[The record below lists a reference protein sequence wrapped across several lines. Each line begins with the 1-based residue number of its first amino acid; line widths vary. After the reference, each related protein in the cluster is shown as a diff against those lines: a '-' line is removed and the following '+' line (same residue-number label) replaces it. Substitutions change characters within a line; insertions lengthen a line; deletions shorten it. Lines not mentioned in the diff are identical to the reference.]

1 MPLRESEELLT
12 FLDDLGKKLTDATH
26 TAADMAKTSADNYR
40 LNSWIREEE
49 QKITTAYTNI
59 GKKYLERYGADM
71 DPDFAEYLQQISASR
86 LKIEEYKGQ
95 LRKNKGVTIC
105 SGCGAEIPV
114 STKFCIR
121 CGTPNPEAENC
132 QKEAPKPQ
140 PNRCPRCGSPIAP
153 GAGYCCNCGEKL
165 SDAGV

>member
-1 MPLRESEELLT
+1 MT

-49 QKITTAYTNI
+49 QKITTAYTSI

-95 LRKNKGVTIC
+95 LRK
-105 SGCGAEIPV
+105 
-114 STKFCIR
+114 KFCIR